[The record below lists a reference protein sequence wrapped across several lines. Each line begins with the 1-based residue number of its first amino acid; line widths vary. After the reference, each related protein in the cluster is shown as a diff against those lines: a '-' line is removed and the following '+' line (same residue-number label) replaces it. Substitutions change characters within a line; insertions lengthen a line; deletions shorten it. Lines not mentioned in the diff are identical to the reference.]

1 VAVRGDERQAFDPCV
16 QLARHRALG
25 RVRGKAAVGR
35 ERPWSGGRHSLFLLV
50 TIMRR
55 THPYTQNPPKTY
67 AAISG
72 WQMKTPFELHA
83 ANAHRAPHGGE
94 VGVTAFRSLSGRGT
108 VFGDKICKMVPCGPE
123 GEQDHAGVLAPV
135 GILLSPAVGAVL
147 MSFSTIIVALNAQ
160 VLRGLDLRPS
170 QT

>member
-1 VAVRGDERQAFDPCV
+1 MEWRASQSIPPRHDHAPYPPLYPKPTQDVRRHLG
-16 QLARHRALG
+16 LAR
-25 RVRGKAAVGR
+25 V
-35 ERPWSGGRHSLFLLV
+35 
-50 TIMRR
+50 
-55 THPYTQNPPKTY
+55 
-67 AAISG
+67 
-72 WQMKTPFELHA
+72 KTPFELHA
-83 ANAHRAPHGGE
+83 ADVHRAPHGGE